1 MTRETPQ
8 FFANRDGR
16 RLFSVLHRPQDDGAR
31 GLAVVVCAPLFEE
44 KLWSH
49 RVLVHFARHLAAQG
63 VAVLRF
69 DYFGDGESEG
79 RFEDASVESRLRDV
93 ADAVQYCRSQ
103 TEAAAVALVGLGYGG
118 TLAVSAGAAPEA
130 GIAGVVAWSPVIDG
144 DRYVNDL
151 LRANLSAQMVVHRKV
166 IHDREALIAQILD
179 NQPVS
184 IEGYE
189 IGRDLFTQMRKLD
202 LLASLRAT
210 RRPMLIQQVAP
221 APRVESQYA
230 ALPGLGN
237 PAVSFETVTE
247 LKFWAQ
253 QKSVFPPCNELFAR
267 THEWLGAQAR
277 T

>member
-8 FFANRDGR
+8 FFTNRDGR
-16 RLFSVLHRPQDDGAR
+16 RLFSVLHRPQDAGAR

-49 RVLVHFARHLAAQG
+49 RVLVHFARHLASQG

-79 RFEDASVESRLRDV
+79 RFEDASVDSRLRDV
-93 ADAVQYCRSQ
+93 ADAVHHCRAQ
-103 TEAAAVALVGLGYGG
+103 TDAGAVALVGLGYGG
-118 TLAVSAGAAPEA
+118 TLAVSAGVAPEA

-189 IGRDLFTQMRKLD
+189 IGRELFTQMRALD
-202 LLASLRAT
+202 LLATLRDS
-210 RRPMLIQQVAP
+210 RRPMLVQQIAP

-237 PAVSFETVTE
+237 PAVKFEVVTE
-247 LKFWAQ
+247 LKFWTQ
-253 QKSVFPPCNELFAR
+253 QKNVFPPCAELFAR
-267 THEWLGAQAR
+267 THEWLSAQAR
-277 T
+277 A